1 MTYCTRCW
9 CLGHMRDKRELQHP
23 RCRICLDNLTERQTH
38 ECSNIVH
45 CAQCDGL
52 HHSLSSE
59 RGKVVQYR
67 SDLKEQVNNALSTGK
82 LHRLVPQECVQP
94 MEFQMKQNEYPSLP
108 PLITRAA
115 PWNLV
120 STQSLTTNN
129 TNRSEDSTKMLISIN
144 QNILD
149 MKENT
154 YRMNDQVN
162 QTVLDTELH
171 HETLVKLIPTVVSLI
186 GEFIWPIIPSNTA
199 GLKSKQPQLQKMFND
214 MEALLLYLKS
224 EYTARRKRS
233 TSSAPC
239 LSPSQPFKATETFRT
254 LKLIKI

>member
-1 MTYCTRCW
+1 MIR
-9 CLGHMRDKRELQHP
+9 
-23 RCRICLDNLTERQTH
+23 
-38 ECSNIVH
+38 
-45 CAQCDGL
+45 CAQCDGP

-59 RGKVVQYR
+59 CGKAVEYP

-82 LHRLVPQECVQP
+82 LHRLVPQEHIQP
-94 MEFQMKQNEYPSLP
+94 IEFQMKQNDNPSLP
-108 PLITRAA
+108 PFMTRAA
-115 PWNLV
+115 PWNLA

-129 TNRSEDSTKMLISIN
+129 TNGSEDSIKTLISIN

-154 YRMNDQVN
+154 YRKNEKLDRMNDQVN

-186 GEFIWPIIPSNTA
+186 GEFIWPMTASNTA
-199 GLKSKQPQLQKMFND
+199 GLKSKQPQLQKIFND
-214 MEALLLYLKS
+214 MEALLPHLKL

-233 TSSAPC
+233 TSSVPC
-239 LSPSQPFKATETFRT
+239 LSPSQPYKATENLPNIETDQ
-254 LKLIKI
+254 I